1 MHKKF
6 FKSILIIIPFLIII
20 VAFSASKR
28 ANSIGV
34 LDETYAFRAISPV
47 QDDEYVDP
55 STCEFK
61 WEEVKDAKK
70 YRLVISEDEDL
81 KKVVFDDFV
90 EQSNKTVKG
99 LKPATTYYWKITAI
113 LTDVKGKE
121 KNMDN
126 KDGIRMFK
134 TGLNNV
140 SDKEMTPQM
149 IREKWNLT
157 FEDDFDGDKIDDSKW
172 SHCPEW
178 ERKDGFWSNEDAYLD
193 GEGNLIIR
201 VDERDGKYYSGAIR
215 SMDKFE
221 QKQGFFEIRCK
232 LQTQEG
238 FWGAFW
244 LMSPTVA
251 EVGDE
256 GRDGT
261 EIDIMESAYLK
272 SSKICQALH
281 WDGYE
286 DDHKSD
292 SNIPYIPYIYE
303 GYHTFA
309 VNWD

>member
-1 MHKKF
+1 
-6 FKSILIIIPFLIII
+6 LLFLHP
-20 VAFSASKR
+20 KG

-134 TGLNNV
+134 N
-140 SDKEMTPQM
+140 
-149 IREKWNLT
+149 R
-157 FEDDFDGDKIDDSKW
+157 FE
-172 SHCPEW
+172 
-178 ERKDGFWSNEDAYLD
+178 
-193 GEGNLIIR
+193 
-201 VDERDGKYYSGAIR
+201 
-215 SMDKFE
+215 
-221 QKQGFFEIRCK
+221 
-232 LQTQEG
+232 
-238 FWGAFW
+238 
-244 LMSPTVA
+244 
-251 EVGDE
+251 
-256 GRDGT
+256 
-261 EIDIMESAYLK
+261 
-272 SSKICQALH
+272 
-281 WDGYE
+281 
-286 DDHKSD
+286 
-292 SNIPYIPYIYE
+292 
-303 GYHTFA
+303 
-309 VNWD
+309 